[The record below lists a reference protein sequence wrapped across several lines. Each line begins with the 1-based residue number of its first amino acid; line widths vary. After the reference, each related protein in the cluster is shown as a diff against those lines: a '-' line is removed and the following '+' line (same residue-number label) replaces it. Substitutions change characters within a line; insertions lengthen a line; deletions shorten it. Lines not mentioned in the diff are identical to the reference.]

1 MHSPSLWQA
10 LHQRRYLH
18 SGWPWR
24 CALYFLTSVPL
35 GAALLVCLLVL
46 ALAGS
51 LLTVVLV
58 GVPLLLTLVLA
69 GLPVAHVERRRLRL
83 IDPAVPLADAHQD
96 PPRTGPAA
104 WLRTRLQKRS
114 TWRELGYA
122 LLFGCLLWPLEAA
135 VIGTVLGVSGGLIS
149 TPLVMATAG
158 GGEEARVIKLW
169 LVHSYPAA
177 FAVALAGLLLL
188 PLLAYPLGLLAVG
201 RAQLTRLLL
210 DASPHQ
216 DDVRV
221 AELSRSRMRLVT
233 AFEAERRRIERDL
246 HDGAQQRLV
255 ALSMR
260 LGLARL
266 DAREEP
272 LAGLLAEAHGEAQ
285 AALVELRELIQGIH
299 PRVLTDRGLAAAIE
313 DIADRS
319 PVPVDLDLDL
329 PHRFLEA
336 VESAVYFAVFEAL
349 ANVAKHSRATRVT
362 VEARVDQG
370 QLVVHVRDNGV
381 GGADEADG
389 TGLEGVADRISVLGG
404 HLLVSSPSGGPTVF
418 RLLVPCTPA
427 ADRRLDAPTARRP
440 DSPIA
445 R

>member
-1 MHSPSLWQA
+1 MHTPGLWQA
-10 LHQRRYLH
+10 LHERRYLR

-24 CALYFLTSVPL
+24 CALYFLTSAPL
-35 GAALLVCLLVL
+35 GAAVLVCLLVL

-58 GVPLLLTLVLA
+58 GVPLLLMLVLA
-69 GLPVAHVERRRLRL
+69 GLPVARLERRRLRL
-83 IDPAVPLADAHQD
+83 IDPAVPMADAHRD

-104 WLRTRLQKRS
+104 WLRTRLQERS

-122 LLFGCLLWPLEAA
+122 LLFACLLWPLEA
-135 VIGTVLGVSGGLIS
+135 VIIGTVIGVSGGLVS

-158 GGEEARVIKLW
+158 GGEEVRVIKLW

-188 PLLAYPLGLLAVG
+188 PLLAYPLGLLAAG
-201 RAQLTRLLL
+201 RARLTRLLL
-210 DASPHQ
+210 DAPPEQ

-221 AELSRSRMRLVT
+221 RELSRSRMRLVT

-255 ALSMR
+255 ALSMH

-272 LAGLLAEAHGEAQ
+272 LAGLLAQAHGEAQ
-285 AALVELRELIQGIH
+285 AALVELRELIRGIH
-299 PRVLTDRGLAAAIE
+299 PRVLTDRGLAAAVE

-336 VESAVYFAVFEAL
+336 VESAVYFAVCEAL
-349 ANVAKHSRATRVT
+349 ANVAKHSRATRAA
-362 VEARVDQG
+362 VEARVEGGRLD
-370 QLVVHVRDNGV
+370 VRVRDNGV
-381 GGADEADG
+381 GGADKAGG
-389 TGLEGVADRISVLGG
+389 TGLEGVADRLAVLGG
-404 HLLVSSPSGGPTVF
+404 RLLVSSPSGGPTVL
-418 RLLVPCTPA
+418 RVLVPCPPA
-427 ADRRLDAPTARRP
+427 PDHRLDARP
-440 DSPIA
+440 V

>member
-1 MHSPSLWQA
+1 MHTPGLWQA
-10 LHQRRYLH
+10 LHERRYLR

-24 CALYFLTSVPL
+24 CALYFLTSAPL
-35 GAALLVCLLVL
+35 GAAVLVCLLVL

-58 GVPLLLTLVLA
+58 GVPLLLMLVLA
-69 GLPVAHVERRRLRL
+69 GLPVARLERRRLRL
-83 IDPAVPLADAHQD
+83 IDPAVPMADAHRD

-104 WLRTRLQKRS
+104 WLRTRLQERS

-122 LLFGCLLWPLEAA
+122 LLFACLLWPLEA
-135 VIGTVLGVSGGLIS
+135 VIIGTVVGVSGGLVS

-158 GGEEARVIKLW
+158 GGEEVRVIKLW

-188 PLLAYPLGLLAVG
+188 PLLAYPLGLLAAG
-201 RAQLTRLLL
+201 RARLTRLLL
-210 DASPHQ
+210 DAPPEQ
-216 DDVRV
+216 DDLRVR
-221 AELSRSRMRLVT
+221 ELSRSRMRLVT

-255 ALSMR
+255 ALSMH

-272 LAGLLAEAHGEAQ
+272 LAGLLAQAHGEAQ
-285 AALVELRELIQGIH
+285 AALVELRELIRGIH
-299 PRVLTDRGLAAAIE
+299 PRVLTDRGLAAAVE

-336 VESAVYFAVFEAL
+336 VESAVYFAVCEAL
-349 ANVAKHSRATRVT
+349 ANVAKHSRATRAA
-362 VEARVDQG
+362 VEARVEGGRLD
-370 QLVVHVRDNGV
+370 VRVRDNGV
-381 GGADEADG
+381 GGADKAEG
-389 TGLEGVADRISVLGG
+389 TGLEGVADRLAVLGG
-404 HLLVSSPSGGPTVF
+404 RLLVSSPAGGPTVL
-418 RLLVPCTPA
+418 RVLVPGPPA
-427 ADRRLDAPTARRP
+427 PDRRLDARP
-440 DSPIA
+440 V

>member
-1 MHSPSLWQA
+1 MHTPGLWQA
-10 LHQRRYLH
+10 LHERRYLR

-24 CALYFLTSVPL
+24 CALYFLTSAPL

-58 GVPLLLTLVLA
+58 GVPLLLMLVLA
-69 GLPVAHVERRRLRL
+69 GLPVARLERRRLRL
-83 IDPAVPLADAHQD
+83 IDPAVPMADAHRD

-104 WLRTRLQKRS
+104 WLRTRLQERS

-122 LLFGCLLWPLEAA
+122 LLFACLLWPLEA
-135 VIGTVLGVSGGLIS
+135 VIIGTVVGVSGGLVS

-158 GGEEARVIKLW
+158 GGEEVRVIKLW
-169 LVHSYPAA
+169 LVHSYPRA

-188 PLLAYPLGLLAVG
+188 PLLAYPLGLLAAG
-201 RAQLTRLLL
+201 RARLTRLLL
-210 DASPHQ
+210 DAPPER

-221 AELSRSRMRLVT
+221 RELSRSRMRLVT

-255 ALSMR
+255 ALSMH

-272 LAGLLAEAHGEAQ
+272 LAGLLAQAHGEAQ
-285 AALVELRELIQGIH
+285 AALVELRELIRGIH
-299 PRVLTDRGLAAAIE
+299 PRVLTDRGLAAAVE
-313 DIADRS
+313 DVADRS

-336 VESAVYFAVFEAL
+336 VESAVYFAVCEAL
-349 ANVAKHSRATRVT
+349 ANVAKHSRATRAA
-362 VEARVDQG
+362 VEARVEGGRLD
-370 QLVVHVRDNGV
+370 VRVRDNGV
-381 GGADEADG
+381 GGADKAEG
-389 TGLEGVADRISVLGG
+389 TGLEGVADRLSVLGG
-404 HLLVSSPSGGPTVF
+404 RLLVSSPSGGPTVL
-418 RLLVPCTPA
+418 RVLVPCPPA
-427 ADRRLDAPTARRP
+427 PDRRLDARP
-440 DSPIA
+440 V

>member
-1 MHSPSLWQA
+1 MHTPGLWQA
-10 LHQRRYLH
+10 LHERRYLR

-24 CALYFLTSVPL
+24 CALYFLTSAPL

-58 GVPLLLTLVLA
+58 GVPLLLMLVLA
-69 GLPVAHVERRRLRL
+69 GLPVARLERRRLRL
-83 IDPAVPLADAHQD
+83 IDPAVPMADAHRD

-104 WLRTRLQKRS
+104 WLRTRLQERS

-122 LLFGCLLWPLEAA
+122 LLFACLLWPLEA
-135 VIGTVLGVSGGLIS
+135 VIIGTVVGVSGGLVS

-158 GGEEARVIKLW
+158 GGEEVRVIKLW

-188 PLLAYPLGLLAVG
+188 PLLAYPLGLLAAG
-201 RAQLTRLLL
+201 RARLTRLLL
-210 DASPHQ
+210 DAPPEQ

-221 AELSRSRMRLVT
+221 RELSRSRMRLVT

-255 ALSMR
+255 ALSMH

-272 LAGLLAEAHGEAQ
+272 LAGLLAQAHGEAQ
-285 AALVELRELIQGIH
+285 AALVELRELIRGIH
-299 PRVLTDRGLAAAIE
+299 PRVLTDRGLAAAVE

-336 VESAVYFAVFEAL
+336 VESAVYFAVCEAL
-349 ANVAKHSRATRVT
+349 ANVAKHSRATRAA
-362 VEARVDQG
+362 VEARVDG
-370 QLVVHVRDNGV
+370 GRLDVRVRDNGV
-381 GGADEADG
+381 GGADTAEG
-389 TGLEGVADRISVLGG
+389 TGLEGVADRLSVLGG
-404 HLLVSSPSGGPTVF
+404 RLLVSSPSGGPTVL
-418 RLLVPCTPA
+418 RVLVPCPPA
-427 ADRRLDAPTARRP
+427 PDRRLDA
-440 DSPIA
+440 
-445 R
+445 

>member
-1 MHSPSLWQA
+1 MHTPGLWQA
-10 LHQRRYLH
+10 LHERRYLR

-24 CALYFLTSVPL
+24 CALYFLTSAPL

-58 GVPLLLTLVLA
+58 GVPLLLMLVLA
-69 GLPVAHVERRRLRL
+69 GLPVARLERRRLRL
-83 IDPAVPLADAHQD
+83 IDPAVPMADAHRD

-104 WLRTRLQKRS
+104 WLRTRLQERS

-122 LLFGCLLWPLEAA
+122 LLFACLLWPLEA
-135 VIGTVLGVSGGLIS
+135 VIIGTVIGVSGGLVS

-158 GGEEARVIKLW
+158 GGEEVRVIKLW

-188 PLLAYPLGLLAVG
+188 PLLAYPLGLLAAG
-201 RAQLTRLLL
+201 RARLTRLLL
-210 DASPHQ
+210 DAPPEQ

-221 AELSRSRMRLVT
+221 RELSRSRMRLVT

-255 ALSMR
+255 ALSMH

-272 LAGLLAEAHGEAQ
+272 LAGLLAQAHAEAQ
-285 AALVELRELIQGIH
+285 AALVELRELIRGIH
-299 PRVLTDRGLAAAIE
+299 PRVLTDRGLAAAVE

-336 VESAVYFAVFEAL
+336 VESAVYFAVCEAL
-349 ANVAKHSRATRVT
+349 ANVAKHSRATRAA
-362 VEARVDQG
+362 VEARVDG
-370 QLVVHVRDNGV
+370 GRLDVRVRDNGV
-381 GGADEADG
+381 GGADTAEG
-389 TGLEGVADRISVLGG
+389 TGLEGVADRLSVLGG
-404 HLLVSSPSGGPTVF
+404 RLLVSSPAGGPTVL
-418 RLLVPCTPA
+418 RVLVPCPPA
-427 ADRRLDAPTARRP
+427 PDHRLDARSVR
-440 DSPIA
+440 
-445 R
+445 

>member
-10 LHQRRYLH
+10 LHQRRYLR
-18 SGWPWR
+18 SSWPWR

-46 ALAGS
+46 ALTGS

-58 GVPLLLTLVLA
+58 GVPLLLTLVLV
-69 GLPVAHVERRRLRL
+69 GLPVAQVERRRLRL
-83 IDPAVPLADAHQD
+83 IDPAVPLEDAHQD
-96 PPRTGPAA
+96 PPRTGPVA
-104 WLRTRLQKRS
+104 WLRTRLQERS

-122 LLFGCLLWPLEAA
+122 LLFGCFLWPLEGV
-135 VIGTVLGVSGGLIS
+135 VIGTVLGVSGGLMS

-177 FAVALAGLLLL
+177 FAVALAGVLLL

-201 RAQLTRLLL
+201 RARLTRLLL
-210 DASPHQ
+210 DASPEQ
-216 DDVRV
+216 NDVRV
-221 AELSRSRMRLVT
+221 EELSRSRMRLVT

-255 ALSMR
+255 ALSMH

-272 LAGLLAEAHGEAQ
+272 LAGLLAQAHGEAQ

-299 PRVLTDRGLAAAIE
+299 PQVLTDRGLAAAIE
-313 DIADRS
+313 DMTDRS

-336 VESAVYFAVFEAL
+336 VESAVYFAVCEAL
-349 ANVAKHSRATRVT
+349 ANVAKHSRATRAT
-362 VEARVDQG
+362 VEARVDGG
-370 QLVVHVRDNGV
+370 QLVVRVQDNGV
-381 GGADEADG
+381 GGADKADG

-404 HLLVSSPSGGPTVF
+404 RLLMSSPSGGPTAF

-427 ADRRLDAPTARRP
+427 PDRRPADATPRP
-440 DSPIA
+440 P

>member
-1 MHSPSLWQA
+1 MHTPGLWQA
-10 LHQRRYLH
+10 LHERRYLR

-24 CALYFLTSVPL
+24 CALYFLTSAPL

-58 GVPLLLTLVLA
+58 GVPLLLMLVLA
-69 GLPVAHVERRRLRL
+69 GLPVARLERRRLRL
-83 IDPAVPLADAHQD
+83 IDPAVPMADAHRD

-104 WLRTRLQKRS
+104 WLHTRLQERS

-122 LLFGCLLWPLEAA
+122 LLFACLLWPLEA
-135 VIGTVLGVSGGLIS
+135 VIIGTVVGVSGGLVS

-158 GGEEARVIKLW
+158 GGEEVRVIKLW

-188 PLLAYPLGLLAVG
+188 PLLAYPLGLLSAG
-201 RAQLTRLLL
+201 RARLTRLLL
-210 DASPHQ
+210 DAPPER

-221 AELSRSRMRLVT
+221 RELSRSRMRLVT

-255 ALSMR
+255 ALSMH

-266 DAREEP
+266 DTREEP
-272 LAGLLAEAHGEAQ
+272 LAGLLAQAHGEAQ
-285 AALVELRELIQGIH
+285 AALVELRELIRGIH
-299 PRVLTDRGLAAAIE
+299 PRVLTDRGLAAAVE

-336 VESAVYFAVFEAL
+336 VESAVYFAVCEAL
-349 ANVAKHSRATRVT
+349 ANVAKHSRATRAA
-362 VEARVDQG
+362 VEARVEGGRLD
-370 QLVVHVRDNGV
+370 VHVRDNGV
-381 GGADEADG
+381 GGADKAEG
-389 TGLEGVADRISVLGG
+389 TGLEGVADRLSVLGG
-404 HLLVSSPSGGPTVF
+404 RLLVSSPSGGPTVL
-418 RLLVPCTPA
+418 RVLVPCPPA
-427 ADRRLDAPTARRP
+427 PDRRLDARP
-440 DSPIA
+440 V

>member
-1 MHSPSLWQA
+1 MHTPGLWQA
-10 LHQRRYLH
+10 LHERRYLR

-24 CALYFLTSVPL
+24 CALYFLTSAPL

-58 GVPLLLTLVLA
+58 GVPLLLMLVLA
-69 GLPVAHVERRRLRL
+69 GLPVAHLERRRLRL

-104 WLRTRLQKRS
+104 WLRTRLQERP

-122 LLFGCLLWPLEAA
+122 LLFACLLWPLEA
-135 VIGTVLGVSGGLIS
+135 VIIGTVIGVSGGLLS

-158 GGEEARVIKLW
+158 GGEEVRVIKLW

-188 PLLAYPLGLLAVG
+188 PLLAYPLGLLAAG
-201 RAQLTRLLL
+201 RARLTRLLL
-210 DASPHQ
+210 DAPPER

-221 AELSRSRMRLVT
+221 RELSRSRMRLVT

-255 ALSMR
+255 ALSMH

-272 LAGLLAEAHGEAQ
+272 LAGLLARAHGEAQ
-285 AALVELRELIQGIH
+285 AALVELRELIRGIH
-299 PRVLTDRGLAAAIE
+299 PRVLTDRGLAAAVE
-313 DIADRS
+313 DVADRS

-336 VESAVYFAVFEAL
+336 VESAVYFAVCEAL
-349 ANVAKHSRATRVT
+349 ANVAKHSRATRAA
-362 VEARVDQG
+362 VEARVDG
-370 QLVVHVRDNGV
+370 GRLDVRVRDNGV
-381 GGADEADG
+381 GGADKAEG
-389 TGLEGVADRISVLGG
+389 TGLEGVADRLAVLGG
-404 HLLVSSPSGGPTVF
+404 RLLVSSPSGGPTVL
-418 RLLVPCTPA
+418 RVLVPCPPA
-427 ADRRLDAPTARRP
+427 PDRRLDARP
-440 DSPIA
+440 V

>member
-10 LHQRRYLH
+10 LRHRRYLR
-18 SGWPWR
+18 SSWPWR

-35 GAALLVCLLVL
+35 GVALLVCLLVL
-46 ALAGS
+46 ALTGS
-51 LLTVVLV
+51 LLTVALV
-58 GVPLLLTLVLA
+58 GVPLLLTLVLV
-69 GLPVAHVERRRLRL
+69 GLPVAQVERRRLRL
-83 IDPAVPLADAHQD
+83 IDPAVPLEDAHQD

-104 WLRTRLQKRS
+104 WLRTRLQERS

-122 LLFGCLLWPLEAA
+122 LLFGCLLWPLEAV

-177 FAVALAGLLLL
+177 FAVALAGVLLL

-201 RAQLTRLLL
+201 RARLTRLLL
-210 DASPHQ
+210 DASPQ
-216 DDVRV
+216 QNDVRV
-221 AELSRSRMRLVT
+221 EELSRSRMRLVT

-255 ALSMR
+255 ALSMH

-272 LAGLLAEAHGEAQ
+272 LAGLLAQAHGEAQ

-299 PRVLTDRGLAAAIE
+299 PQVLTDRGLAAAIE
-313 DIADRS
+313 DMADRS

-336 VESAVYFAVFEAL
+336 VESAVYFAVCEAL
-349 ANVAKHSRATRVT
+349 ANVAKHSRATRAT
-362 VEARVDQG
+362 VEARVDGG
-370 QLVVHVRDNGV
+370 QLVVRVQDNGV
-381 GGADEADG
+381 GGADKADG

-404 HLLVSSPSGGPTVF
+404 RLLMSSPSGGPTAF

-427 ADRRLDAPTARRP
+427 PDRRP
-440 DSPIA
+440 DAPPT

>member
-1 MHSPSLWQA
+1 M
-10 LHQRRYLH
+10 
-18 SGWPWR
+18 
-24 CALYFLTSVPL
+24 
-35 GAALLVCLLVL
+35 
-46 ALAGS
+46 
-51 LLTVVLV
+51 
-58 GVPLLLTLVLA
+58 
-69 GLPVAHVERRRLRL
+69 
-83 IDPAVPLADAHQD
+83 ADAHRD

-104 WLRTRLQKRS
+104 WLRTRLQERS

-122 LLFGCLLWPLEAA
+122 LLFACLLWPLEA
-135 VIGTVLGVSGGLIS
+135 VIIGTVIGVSGGLVS

-158 GGEEARVIKLW
+158 GGEEVRVIKLW

-188 PLLAYPLGLLAVG
+188 PLLAYPLGLLAAG
-201 RAQLTRLLL
+201 RARLTRLLL
-210 DASPHQ
+210 DAPPEQ

-221 AELSRSRMRLVT
+221 RELSRSRMRLVT

-255 ALSMR
+255 ALSMH

-272 LAGLLAEAHGEAQ
+272 LAGLLAQAHGEAQ
-285 AALVELRELIQGIH
+285 AALVELRELIRGIH
-299 PRVLTDRGLAAAIE
+299 PQVLTDRGLAAAVE

-336 VESAVYFAVFEAL
+336 VESAVYFAVCEAL
-349 ANVAKHSRATRVT
+349 ANVAKHSRATRAA
-362 VEARVDQG
+362 VEARVDG
-370 QLVVHVRDNGV
+370 GRLDVRVRDNGV
-381 GGADEADG
+381 GGADKAEG
-389 TGLEGVADRISVLGG
+389 TGLEGVADRLSVLGG
-404 HLLVSSPSGGPTVF
+404 RLLVSSPSGGPTVL
-418 RLLVPCTPA
+418 RVLVPCPPA
-427 ADRRLDAPTARRP
+427 PDRRLDARP
-440 DSPIA
+440 V

>member
-1 MHSPSLWQA
+1 MHTPGLWQA
-10 LHQRRYLH
+10 LHERRYLR

-24 CALYFLTSVPL
+24 CALYFLTSAPL
-35 GAALLVCLLVL
+35 GATLLVCLLVL

-58 GVPLLLTLVLA
+58 GVPLLLMLVLA
-69 GLPVAHVERRRLRL
+69 GLPVARLERRRLRL
-83 IDPAVPLADAHQD
+83 IDPAVPMADAHRD

-104 WLRTRLQKRS
+104 WLRTRLQERS

-122 LLFGCLLWPLEAA
+122 LLFACLLWPLEA
-135 VIGTVLGVSGGLIS
+135 VIIGTVIGVSGGLVS

-158 GGEEARVIKLW
+158 GGEEVRVIKLW

-188 PLLAYPLGLLAVG
+188 PLLAYPLGLLAAG
-201 RAQLTRLLL
+201 RARLTRLLL
-210 DASPHQ
+210 DAPPEQ

-221 AELSRSRMRLVT
+221 RELSRSRMRLVT

-255 ALSMR
+255 ALSMH

-272 LAGLLAEAHGEAQ
+272 LAGLLAQAHGEAQ
-285 AALVELRELIQGIH
+285 AALVELRELIRGIH
-299 PRVLTDRGLAAAIE
+299 PRVLTDRGLAAAVE

-319 PVPVDLDLDL
+319 PVPVDLELDL
-329 PHRFLEA
+329 PHRFLET
-336 VESAVYFAVFEAL
+336 VESAVYFAVCEAL
-349 ANVAKHSRATRVT
+349 ANVAKHSRATRAA
-362 VEARVDQG
+362 VEARVDG
-370 QLVVHVRDNGV
+370 GRLDVRVRDNGV
-381 GGADEADG
+381 GGADTAEG
-389 TGLEGVADRISVLGG
+389 TGLEGVADRLSVLGG
-404 HLLVSSPSGGPTVF
+404 RLLVSSPSGGPTVL
-418 RLLVPCTPA
+418 RVLVPCPPA
-427 ADRRLDAPTARRP
+427 PDHRLDARP
-440 DSPIA
+440 V

>member
-10 LHQRRYLH
+10 LHQRRYLR

-35 GAALLVCLLVL
+35 GAALLACLLVL
-46 ALAGS
+46 AVAGS

-58 GVPLLLTLVLA
+58 GVPLLLTLILV

-83 IDPAVPLADAHQD
+83 IDPAVLLADAHRN
-96 PPRTGPAA
+96 PPRTGPAS
-104 WLRTRLQKRS
+104 WLRTRLQERS

-135 VIGTVLGVSGGLIS
+135 VIGTVLVVSGGLIS

-210 DASPHQ
+210 DVPLSQ

-221 AELSRSRMRLVT
+221 QELSRSRMRLVT

-255 ALSMR
+255 SLTMR

-266 DAREEP
+266 DAHEEP
-272 LAGLLAEAHGEAQ
+272 LAGLLAQAHGDAQ

-313 DIADRS
+313 DVADRS

-336 VESAVYFAVFEAL
+336 VESAVYFAVCEAL
-349 ANVAKHSRATRVT
+349 ANVAKHSRATRAA
-362 VEARVDQG
+362 VEARVERG
-370 QLVVHVRDNGV
+370 QLVVHVRDDGV

-389 TGLEGVADRISVLGG
+389 TGLEGVADRVSVLGG
-404 HLLVSSPSGGPTVF
+404 RLLVSSPSGGPTVF

-427 ADRRLDAPTARRP
+427 PDRLDAPPAR
-440 DSPIA
+440 
-445 R
+445 

>member
-1 MHSPSLWQA
+1 MHAPSLWQA
-10 LHQRRYLH
+10 LHQRRYLR

-24 CALYFLTSVPL
+24 CALYFLTSVPV
-35 GAALLVCLLVL
+35 GAAVLVCLLVL

-69 GLPVAHVERRRLRL
+69 GLPVAQVERRRLRL

-96 PPRTGPAA
+96 PPHTGPAA
-104 WLRTRLQKRS
+104 WLRTRLQERS

-122 LLFGCLLWPLEAA
+122 LLFGFLLWPLEAV
-135 VIGTVLGVSGGLIS
+135 VIGTVIGVSGGLIS

-188 PLLAYPLGLLAVG
+188 PLLAYPLGLLAAG

-210 DASPHQ
+210 DAPPSH

-221 AELSRSRMRLVT
+221 KELSRSRMRLVN

-266 DAREEP
+266 DAHEEP

-285 AALVELRELIQGIH
+285 AALVELRELIRGIH
-299 PRVLTDRGLAAAIE
+299 PRILTDRGLAAAIE
-313 DIADRS
+313 DVADRS

-336 VESAVYFAVFEAL
+336 VESAVYFAVCEAL
-349 ANVAKHSRATRVT
+349 ANVAKHSRATRAT

-370 QLVVHVRDNGV
+370 QLVVRVRDNGV
-381 GGADEADG
+381 GGANEADG

-404 HLLVSSPSGGPTVF
+404 HLLVSSPSGGPTLF

-427 ADRRLDAPTARRP
+427 PDRRP
-440 DSPIA
+440 DAPPA

>member
-1 MHSPSLWQA
+1 MHTPGLWQA
-10 LHQRRYLH
+10 LHERRYLR

-24 CALYFLTSVPL
+24 CALYFLTSAPL

-58 GVPLLLTLVLA
+58 GVPLLLMLVLA
-69 GLPVAHVERRRLRL
+69 GLPVARLERRRLRL
-83 IDPAVPLADAHQD
+83 IDPAVPMADAHRD

-104 WLRTRLQKRS
+104 WLRTRLQERS

-122 LLFGCLLWPLEAA
+122 LLFACLLWPLEA
-135 VIGTVLGVSGGLIS
+135 VIIGTVIGVSGGLVS

-158 GGEEARVIKLW
+158 GGEEVRVIKLW

-188 PLLAYPLGLLAVG
+188 PLLAYPLGLLAAG
-201 RAQLTRLLL
+201 RARLTRLLL
-210 DASPHQ
+210 DAPPEQ

-221 AELSRSRMRLVT
+221 RELSRSRMRLVT

-255 ALSMR
+255 ALSMH

-272 LAGLLAEAHGEAQ
+272 LAGLLAQAHGEAQ
-285 AALVELRELIQGIH
+285 AALVELRELIRGIH
-299 PRVLTDRGLAAAIE
+299 PRVLTDRGLAAAVE

-319 PVPVDLDLDL
+319 PVPVGLDLDL

-336 VESAVYFAVFEAL
+336 VESAVYFAVCEAL
-349 ANVAKHSRATRVT
+349 ANVAKHSRATRAA
-362 VEARVDQG
+362 VEARVEGGRLD
-370 QLVVHVRDNGV
+370 VRVRDNGV
-381 GGADEADG
+381 GGADKAEG
-389 TGLEGVADRISVLGG
+389 TGLEGVADRLSVLGG
-404 HLLVSSPSGGPTVF
+404 RLLVSSPAGGPTVL
-418 RLLVPCTPA
+418 RVLVPCPPA
-427 ADRRLDAPTARRP
+427 PDRRLDA
-440 DSPIA
+440 
-445 R
+445 

>member
-1 MHSPSLWQA
+1 MHTPGLWQA
-10 LHQRRYLH
+10 LHERRYLR

-24 CALYFLTSVPL
+24 CALYFLTSAPL

-58 GVPLLLTLVLA
+58 GVPLLLMLVLA
-69 GLPVAHVERRRLRL
+69 GLPVARLERRRLRL
-83 IDPAVPLADAHQD
+83 IDPAVPMADAHRD

-104 WLRTRLQKRS
+104 WLRTRLQERS

-122 LLFGCLLWPLEAA
+122 LLFACLLWPLEA
-135 VIGTVLGVSGGLIS
+135 VIIGTVIGVSGGLVS

-158 GGEEARVIKLW
+158 GGEEVRVIKLW

-188 PLLAYPLGLLAVG
+188 PLLAYPLGLLAAG
-201 RAQLTRLLL
+201 RARLTRLLL
-210 DASPHQ
+210 DAPPEQ

-221 AELSRSRMRLVT
+221 RELSRSRMRLVT

-255 ALSMR
+255 ALSMH

-266 DAREEP
+266 DARDEP
-272 LAGLLAEAHGEAQ
+272 LAGLLAQAHGEAQ
-285 AALVELRELIQGIH
+285 AALVELRELIRGIH
-299 PRVLTDRGLAAAIE
+299 PRVLTDRGLAAAVE

-336 VESAVYFAVFEAL
+336 VESAVYFAVCEAL
-349 ANVAKHSRATRVT
+349 ANVAKHSRATRAA
-362 VEARVDQG
+362 VEARVEG
-370 QLVVHVRDNGV
+370 GRLNVRVRDNGV
-381 GGADEADG
+381 GGADKAEG
-389 TGLEGVADRISVLGG
+389 TGLEGVADRLAVLGG
-404 HLLVSSPSGGPTVF
+404 RLLVSSPSGGPTVL
-418 RLLVPCTPA
+418 RVLVPCPPA
-427 ADRRLDAPTARRP
+427 PDRRLDARSVR
-440 DSPIA
+440 
-445 R
+445 

>member
-10 LHQRRYLH
+10 LRHRRYLR
-18 SGWPWR
+18 SSWPWR

-35 GAALLVCLLVL
+35 GVALLVCLLVL
-46 ALAGS
+46 ALTGS
-51 LLTVVLV
+51 LLTVALV
-58 GVPLLLTLVLA
+58 GVPLLLTLVLV
-69 GLPVAHVERRRLRL
+69 GLPVAQVERRRLRL
-83 IDPAVPLADAHQD
+83 IDPAVPLEDAHQD

-104 WLRTRLQKRS
+104 WLRTRLQERS

-122 LLFGCLLWPLEAA
+122 LLFGCLLWPLEAV

-158 GGEEARVIKLW
+158 GEEARVIKLW
-169 LVHSYPAA
+169 LVNSYPAA
-177 FAVALAGLLLL
+177 FAVALAGVLLL

-201 RAQLTRLLL
+201 RARLTRLLL
-210 DASPHQ
+210 DASPQ
-216 DDVRV
+216 QNDVRV
-221 AELSRSRMRLVT
+221 EELSRSRMRLVT

-255 ALSMR
+255 ALSMH

-272 LAGLLAEAHGEAQ
+272 LAGLLAQAHGEAQ

-299 PRVLTDRGLAAAIE
+299 PQVLTDRGLAAAIE
-313 DIADRS
+313 DMVDRS

-336 VESAVYFAVFEAL
+336 VESAVYFAVCEAL
-349 ANVAKHSRATRVT
+349 ANVAKHSRATRAT
-362 VEARVDQG
+362 VEARVDGG
-370 QLVVHVRDNGV
+370 QLVVRVKDNGV
-381 GGADEADG
+381 GGADKADG

-404 HLLVSSPSGGPTVF
+404 RLLMSSPSGGPTAF

-427 ADRRLDAPTARRP
+427 PDRRP
-440 DSPIA
+440 DAPPT

>member
-1 MHSPSLWQA
+1 MHTPGLWQA
-10 LHQRRYLH
+10 LHERRYLR

-24 CALYFLTSVPL
+24 CALYFLTSAPL

-58 GVPLLLTLVLA
+58 GVPLLLMLVLA
-69 GLPVAHVERRRLRL
+69 GLPVARLERRRLRL
-83 IDPAVPLADAHQD
+83 IDPAVPMADAHRD

-104 WLRTRLQKRS
+104 WLRTRLQERS

-122 LLFGCLLWPLEAA
+122 LLFACLLWPLEA
-135 VIGTVLGVSGGLIS
+135 VIIGTVVGVSGGLVS
-149 TPLVMATAG
+149 TPLVMATVG

-177 FAVALAGLLLL
+177 FAVALAGLLML
-188 PLLAYPLGLLAVG
+188 PLLAYPLGLLAAG
-201 RAQLTRLLL
+201 RARLTRLLL
-210 DASPHQ
+210 DAPPEQ

-221 AELSRSRMRLVT
+221 RELSRSRMRLVT

-255 ALSMR
+255 ALSMH

-266 DAREEP
+266 DACEEP
-272 LAGLLAEAHGEAQ
+272 LAGLLAQAHGEAQ
-285 AALVELRELIQGIH
+285 AALVELRELIRGIH
-299 PRVLTDRGLAAAIE
+299 PRVLTDRGLAAAVE
-313 DIADRS
+313 DVADRS

-336 VESAVYFAVFEAL
+336 VESAVYFAVCEAL
-349 ANVAKHSRATRVT
+349 ANVAKHSRATRAA
-362 VEARVDQG
+362 VEARVDG
-370 QLVVHVRDNGV
+370 GRLDVRVRDNGV
-381 GGADEADG
+381 GGADKAGG
-389 TGLEGVADRISVLGG
+389 TGLEGVADRLAVLGG
-404 HLLVSSPSGGPTVF
+404 RLLVSSPSGGPTVL
-418 RLLVPCTPA
+418 RVLVPCPPA
-427 ADRRLDAPTARRP
+427 PDHRLDARP
-440 DSPIA
+440 V

>member
-1 MHSPSLWQA
+1 MHTPGLWQA
-10 LHQRRYLH
+10 LHERRYLR

-24 CALYFLTSVPL
+24 CALYFLTSAPL
-35 GAALLVCLLVL
+35 GAALLVSLLVL

-58 GVPLLLTLVLA
+58 GVPLLLMLVLA
-69 GLPVAHVERRRLRL
+69 GLPVARLERRRLRL
-83 IDPAVPLADAHQD
+83 IDPAVPMADAHRD

-104 WLRTRLQKRS
+104 WLRTRLQERS

-122 LLFGCLLWPLEAA
+122 LLFACLLWPLEA
-135 VIGTVLGVSGGLIS
+135 VIIGTVIGVSGGLVS

-158 GGEEARVIKLW
+158 GGEEVRVIKLW

-188 PLLAYPLGLLAVG
+188 PLLAYPLGLLAAG
-201 RAQLTRLLL
+201 RARLTRLLL
-210 DASPHQ
+210 DAPPEQ

-221 AELSRSRMRLVT
+221 RELSRSRMRLVT

-255 ALSMR
+255 ALSMH

-272 LAGLLAEAHGEAQ
+272 LAGLLAQAHGEAQ
-285 AALVELRELIQGIH
+285 AALVELRELIRGIH
-299 PRVLTDRGLAAAIE
+299 PRVLTDRGLAAAVE

-336 VESAVYFAVFEAL
+336 VESAVYFAVCEAL
-349 ANVAKHSRATRVT
+349 ANVAKHSRATRAA
-362 VEARVDQG
+362 VEARVDG
-370 QLVVHVRDNGV
+370 GRLDVRVRDNGV
-381 GGADEADG
+381 GGADKAEG
-389 TGLEGVADRISVLGG
+389 TGLEGVADRLSVLGG
-404 HLLVSSPSGGPTVF
+404 RLLVSSPAGGPTVL
-418 RLLVPCTPA
+418 RVLVPCPPA
-427 ADRRLDAPTARRP
+427 PDRRLDA
-440 DSPIA
+440 
-445 R
+445 

>member
-1 MHSPSLWQA
+1 MHTPGLWQA
-10 LHQRRYLH
+10 LHERRYLR

-24 CALYFLTSVPL
+24 CALYFLTSAPL
-35 GAALLVCLLVL
+35 GAAVLVCLLVL

-58 GVPLLLTLVLA
+58 GVPLLLMLVLA
-69 GLPVAHVERRRLRL
+69 GLPVARLERRRLRL
-83 IDPAVPLADAHQD
+83 IDPAVPMADAHRD

-104 WLRTRLQKRS
+104 WLRTRLQERS

-122 LLFGCLLWPLEAA
+122 LLFACLLWPLEA
-135 VIGTVLGVSGGLIS
+135 VIIGTVIGVSGGLVS

-158 GGEEARVIKLW
+158 GGEEVRVIKLW

-177 FAVALAGLLLL
+177 FAVALAGLLML
-188 PLLAYPLGLLAVG
+188 PLLAYPLGLLAAG
-201 RAQLTRLLL
+201 RARLTRLLL
-210 DASPHQ
+210 DAPPEQ

-221 AELSRSRMRLVT
+221 RELSRSRMRLVT

-255 ALSMR
+255 ALSMH

-272 LAGLLAEAHGEAQ
+272 LAGLLAQAHGEAQ
-285 AALVELRELIQGIH
+285 AALVELRELIRGIH
-299 PRVLTDRGLAAAIE
+299 PRVLTDRGLAAAVE
-313 DIADRS
+313 DLADRS

-336 VESAVYFAVFEAL
+336 VESAVYFAVCEAL
-349 ANVAKHSRATRVT
+349 ANVARHSRATRAA
-362 VEARVDQG
+362 VEARVDG
-370 QLVVHVRDNGV
+370 GRLDVRVRDNGV
-381 GGADEADG
+381 GGADKAGG
-389 TGLEGVADRISVLGG
+389 TGLEGVADRLAVLGG
-404 HLLVSSPSGGPTVF
+404 RLLVSSPSGGPTVL
-418 RLLVPCTPA
+418 RVLVPCPPA
-427 ADRRLDAPTARRP
+427 PDHRLDARP
-440 DSPIA
+440 V

>member
-1 MHSPSLWQA
+1 MHTPGLWQA
-10 LHQRRYLH
+10 LHERRYLR

-24 CALYFLTSVPL
+24 CALYFLTSAPL

-58 GVPLLLTLVLA
+58 GVPLLLMLVLA
-69 GLPVAHVERRRLRL
+69 GLPVARLERRRLRL
-83 IDPAVPLADAHQD
+83 IDPAVPMADAHRD

-104 WLRTRLQKRS
+104 WLRTRLQERS

-122 LLFGCLLWPLEAA
+122 LLFACLLWPLEA
-135 VIGTVLGVSGGLIS
+135 VIIGTVVGVSGGLVS

-158 GGEEARVIKLW
+158 GGEEVRVIKLW

-188 PLLAYPLGLLAVG
+188 PLLAYPLGLLAAG
-201 RAQLTRLLL
+201 RARLTRLLL
-210 DASPHQ
+210 DAPPEQ

-221 AELSRSRMRLVT
+221 RELSRSRMRLVT

-255 ALSMR
+255 ALSMH

-272 LAGLLAEAHGEAQ
+272 LAGLLAQAHGEAQ
-285 AALVELRELIQGIH
+285 AALVELRELIRGIH
-299 PRVLTDRGLAAAIE
+299 PRVLTDRGLAAAVE
-313 DIADRS
+313 DVADRS

-336 VESAVYFAVFEAL
+336 VESAVYFAVCEAL
-349 ANVAKHSRATRVT
+349 ANVAKHSRATRAA
-362 VEARVDQG
+362 VEARVEGGRLD
-370 QLVVHVRDNGV
+370 VHVRDNGV
-381 GGADEADG
+381 GGADKAEG
-389 TGLEGVADRISVLGG
+389 TGLEGVADRLAVLGG
-404 HLLVSSPSGGPTVF
+404 RLLVSSPSGGPTVL
-418 RLLVPCTPA
+418 RVLVPCPPA
-427 ADRRLDAPTARRP
+427 PDRRLDARP
-440 DSPIA
+440 V

>member
-1 MHSPSLWQA
+1 MHLPSLWQA
-10 LHQRRYLH
+10 LHQRRYLR

-35 GAALLVCLLVL
+35 GVALLTCLLVL

-58 GVPLLLTLVLA
+58 GVPLLLTLLLA

-83 IDPAVPLADAHQD
+83 IDPAVPLADAHQE

-104 WLRTRLQKRS
+104 WLRTRLQERS

-149 TPLVMATAG
+149 TPLVMATAD
-158 GGEEARVIKLW
+158 GEEARVIKLW

-201 RAQLTRLLL
+201 RARLTRLLL
-210 DASPHQ
+210 DVPPHQ
-216 DDVRV
+216 DDVHVR
-221 AELSRSRMRLVT
+221 ELSRSRMRLVT

-255 ALSMR
+255 TLSMR
-260 LGLARL
+260 LGMARL

-272 LAGLLAEAHGEAQ
+272 LAGLLAQAHDEAQ

-329 PHRFLEA
+329 PHRFPEA
-336 VESAVYFAVFEAL
+336 VESAVYFAVCEAL
-349 ANVAKHSRATRVT
+349 ANVAKHSLATRAT

-370 QLVVHVRDNGV
+370 QLVVRVRDNGV
-381 GGADEADG
+381 GGADGADG
-389 TGLEGVADRISVLGG
+389 TGLEGVADRISVLDG

-427 ADRRLDAPTARRP
+427 ADRRLDAPPAR
-440 DSPIA
+440 
-445 R
+445 

>member
-1 MHSPSLWQA
+1 MHTPGLWQA
-10 LHQRRYLH
+10 LHERRYLR
-18 SGWPWR
+18 SAWPWR
-24 CALYFLTSVPL
+24 CALYFLTSAPL

-58 GVPLLLTLVLA
+58 GVPLLLMLVLT
-69 GLPVAHVERRRLRL
+69 GLPVARLERRRLRL
-83 IDPAVPLADAHQD
+83 IDSAVPLTDAHQD

-104 WLRTRLQKRS
+104 WLRTRLQEQC

-122 LLFGCLLWPLEAA
+122 LLFACLLWPLEA
-135 VIGTVLGVSGGLIS
+135 VIMGTVLGVGGGLIS
-149 TPLVMATAG
+149 TPLVMATVG

-188 PLLAYPLGLLAVG
+188 ALLAYPLGLLAVG
-201 RAQLTRLLL
+201 RARLTRLLL
-210 DASPHQ
+210 DAPAEQ

-221 AELSRSRMRLVT
+221 RELSRSRMRLVT

-255 ALSMR
+255 ALSMH

-272 LAGLLAEAHGEAQ
+272 LAGLLAQAHGEAR
-285 AALVELRELIQGIH
+285 AALVELRELIRGIH
-299 PRVLTDRGLAAAIE
+299 PRVLTDRGLAAAVE
-313 DIADRS
+313 DVADRS
-319 PVPVDLDLDL
+319 PVPVNLDLDL
-329 PHRFLEA
+329 PHRFHEA
-336 VESAVYFAVFEAL
+336 VESAVYFAVCEAL
-349 ANVAKHSRATRVT
+349 ANVAKHSRATRAS
-362 VEARVDQG
+362 VEARVDGG
-370 QLVVHVRDNGV
+370 QLDVRVRDNGT

-389 TGLEGVADRISVLGG
+389 TGLEGVADRLSVLGG
-404 HLLVSSPSGGPTVF
+404 RLLVSSPSGGPTVF
-418 RLLVPCTPA
+418 RLLVPCPPA
-427 ADRRLDAPTARRP
+427 PDRRLDAQPVR
-440 DSPIA
+440 
-445 R
+445 

>member
-1 MHSPSLWQA
+1 MHTPGLWQA
-10 LHQRRYLH
+10 LHERRYLR

-24 CALYFLTSVPL
+24 CALYFLTSAPL

-58 GVPLLLTLVLA
+58 GVPLLLMLVLA
-69 GLPVAHVERRRLRL
+69 GLPVARLERRRLRL
-83 IDPAVPLADAHQD
+83 IDPAVPMADAHRD

-104 WLRTRLQKRS
+104 WLRTRLQERS

-122 LLFGCLLWPLEAA
+122 LLFACLLWPLEA
-135 VIGTVLGVSGGLIS
+135 VIIGTVVGVSGGLVS

-158 GGEEARVIKLW
+158 GGEEVRVIKLW

-177 FAVALAGLLLL
+177 FAVALAGLVLL
-188 PLLAYPLGLLAVG
+188 PLLAYPLGLLAAG
-201 RAQLTRLLL
+201 RARLTRLLL
-210 DASPHQ
+210 DAPPEQ

-221 AELSRSRMRLVT
+221 RELSRSRMRLVT

-255 ALSMR
+255 ALSMH

-272 LAGLLAEAHGEAQ
+272 LAGLLAQAHGEAQ
-285 AALVELRELIQGIH
+285 AALVELRELIRGIH
-299 PRVLTDRGLAAAIE
+299 PRVLTDRGLAAAVE
-313 DIADRS
+313 DLADRS

-336 VESAVYFAVFEAL
+336 VESAVYFAVCEAL
-349 ANVAKHSRATRVT
+349 ANVAKHSRATRAA
-362 VEARVDQG
+362 VEARVDG
-370 QLVVHVRDNGV
+370 GRLDVRVRDNGV
-381 GGADEADG
+381 GGADKAEG
-389 TGLEGVADRISVLGG
+389 TGLEGVADRLAVLGG
-404 HLLVSSPSGGPTVF
+404 RLLVSSPSGGPTVL
-418 RLLVPCTPA
+418 RVLVPCPPA
-427 ADRRLDAPTARRP
+427 PDHRLDARP
-440 DSPIA
+440 V